1 MAFDIEKEVRETFP
15 CRCDVAW
22 TGRDRHCPD
31 NPCYWWDDI
40 IDFARRCHDAAVEE
54 TEQICGADKKRL
66 NWLES
71 VETGYGEGWV
81 CRISTTGRGW
91 RLHETGRHDGI
102 EPSDVRGAVDNARCE
117 YERRRARE
125 EEW

>member
-1 MAFDIEKEVRETFP
+1 VSEPFDVEREADLASGLW
-15 CRCDVAW
+15 DVSKRSVQALL
-22 TGRDRHCPD
+22 T
-31 NPCYWWDDI
+31 
-40 IDFARRCHDAAVEE
+40 RCHDAAVEE